1 MIAQDTVKEISTL
14 NLTQSVK
21 PKPIFT
27 YENETNTSNTSEMK
41 PNQSKREREAT
52 MLLSPMTIY

>member
-1 MIAQDTVKEISTL
+1 MTQDTVKEISTL

-27 YENETNTSNTSEMK
+27 YESETNTSNTSEMK

-52 MLLSPMTIY
+52 MLRSPLTIY

>member
-1 MIAQDTVKEISTL
+1 MTQDTVKEISTL
-14 NLTQSVK
+14 NVTQSVK

-27 YENETNTSNTSEMK
+27 YGSETNTSNTSEMK

-52 MLLSPMTIY
+52 MLRSPMTIY